1 MNLEEEFGSAVFNDK
16 SMQKYLDKE
25 TYQEYINCVEKEIS
39 LSPSLAEKI
48 ADGMKRWAID
58 NGCTHYTHWFQ
69 PMTSITAEKHDSF
82 IKPTGK
88 CSITTEFKGKELIK
102 GESDASSFPSGGIR
116 STFEARGY
124 TAWDPSSY
132 AFIKDGVLCIPT
144 AFCSYGGETLD
155 KKTPL
160 LKSMQA
166 INKECLPLLKLFG
179 KNEVKKVIPNAGPE
193 QEYFL
198 VDRAMYKKRPDMIFT
213 GRTLF
218 GAKSPKGQELDD
230 HYFGAVK
237 LRIIKYMNDLD
248 KELWRMGVFAKTEHN
263 EVAPSQHELACVYAD
278 CNTATDQNQI
288 VMELMRKVAY
298 KNDLK
303 CLLHEKPYEGINGSG
318 KHNNWSLST
327 DKGINLFEPGQKDP
341 KDHMLFLVLL
351 CIIITAVDKHQDL
364 LRISVANADND
375 HRLGKHEAPPAII
388 SIFLGEEIMGIL
400 DAVSEDRDYSK
411 RAQCEFKIGVSC
423 LPRFR
428 KDGSDR
434 NRTSPFAF
442 TGNKFEFRMPG
453 SKMSIAGINTII
465 NTIVA
470 DEVRN
475 SVDYLSKYESLSE
488 GVTNYV
494 KDTLKNHRRI
504 LFSGN
509 GYSQEWIIE
518 SQKRGLLNLP
528 TTMDAVKYM
537 CSEKNISLFERHNIF
552 NKEELKAREEI
563 AIEDYCKKLIIEIR
577 TMISMVDSLYLPA
590 VSSYMNELSSLIKN
604 LLEISKMKN
613 IPTLNDSILTRLI
626 KLYSETI
633 EANEDLKNS
642 LKEIENMPHSYE
654 KGNKIKNEILNK
666 MNRLRYLVDSMEVI
680 TAKKY
685 WPVPTYSDLLFSENI
700 PL

>member
-434 NRTSPFAF
+434 NRTSPFVF

>member
-700 PL
+700 PY

>member
-494 KDTLKNHRRI
+494 KDTLK
-504 LFSGN
+504 
-509 GYSQEWIIE
+509 
-518 SQKRGLLNLP
+518 KRGLLNLP

>member
-509 GYSQEWIIE
+509 GYSQEWII
-518 SQKRGLLNLP
+518 
-528 TTMDAVKYM
+528 D
-537 CSEKNISLFERHNIF
+537 I
-552 NKEELKAREEI
+552 
-563 AIEDYCKKLIIEIR
+563 
-577 TMISMVDSLYLPA
+577 
-590 VSSYMNELSSLIKN
+590 
-604 LLEISKMKN
+604 
-613 IPTLNDSILTRLI
+613 
-626 KLYSETI
+626 
-633 EANEDLKNS
+633 
-642 LKEIENMPHSYE
+642 
-654 KGNKIKNEILNK
+654 
-666 MNRLRYLVDSMEVI
+666 
-680 TAKKY
+680 
-685 WPVPTYSDLLFSENI
+685 
-700 PL
+700 